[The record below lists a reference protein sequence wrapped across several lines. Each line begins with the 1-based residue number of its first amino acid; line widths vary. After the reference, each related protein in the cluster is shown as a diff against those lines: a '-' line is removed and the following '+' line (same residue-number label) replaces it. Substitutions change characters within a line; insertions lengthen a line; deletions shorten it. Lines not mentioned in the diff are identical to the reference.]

1 MLPEE
6 IKQQRL
12 FLNLTQ
18 AELAEKLSISTQ
30 TLSNWETGRTEPDA
44 PKMLEL
50 ALQYLVLQM
59 PRSEQHKRM
68 VARIQASIEES
79 REVLRRSAERQRVRK
94 GSQTIT

>member
-50 ALQYLVLQM
+50 ALHHLVWMM
-59 PRSEQHKRM
+59 PRSEKHKQFI
-68 VARIQASIEES
+68 AQCQASIEES
-79 REVLRRSAERQRVRK
+79 RAVLRREAERRRVRK
-94 GSQTIT
+94 SA

>member
-1 MLPEE
+1 MLSEE

-12 FLNLTQ
+12 LLNLTQ

-50 ALQYLVLQM
+50 ALRHLVWQM
-59 PRSEQHKRM
+59 PHSERHKQMIAQLDAGIEKSRAALERS
-68 VARIQASIEES
+68 
-79 REVLRRSAERQRVRK
+79 RQRVRK
-94 GSQTIT
+94 AT